1 MLQKS
6 LLNIAISENVT
17 KKFVNSFNIT
27 ISENVTKKSANG
39 FNIAISENLTK
50 KSANRSHIWTYGE
63 CCKLEVFNVR
73 RRGRDLALT

>member
-39 FNIAISENLTK
+39 FNIAILENVKK
-50 KSANRSHIWTYGE
+50 KSI
-63 CCKLEVFNVR
+63 
-73 RRGRDLALT
+73 LTMYKIQKIYEKVYQ